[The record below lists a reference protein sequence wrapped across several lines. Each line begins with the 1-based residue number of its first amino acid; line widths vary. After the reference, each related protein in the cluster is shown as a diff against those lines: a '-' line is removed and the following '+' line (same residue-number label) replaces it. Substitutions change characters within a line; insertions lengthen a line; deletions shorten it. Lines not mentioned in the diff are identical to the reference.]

1 MSCHEL
7 LQYGAGRG
15 RQLGDRQHAKQRP
28 SSHAAAHAS
37 TMAPPRA
44 LPALAAARLP
54 PVKAWRPVKGGRHEG
69 PGAGQIGPNYPGS
82 LNTKRAETPRGSA
95 HVPVP
100 ARPRERHALPHAAN
114 ELVPRAAFRRPVAP
128 RFRTQPHEPLQHQA
142 SRRACM

>member
-1 MSCHEL
+1 M
-7 LQYGAGRG
+7 
-15 RQLGDRQHAKQRP
+15 
-28 SSHAAAHAS
+28 
-37 TMAPPRA
+37 
-44 LPALAAARLP
+44 
-54 PVKAWRPVKGGRHEG
+54 KGGRHEG